1 VKILGRIERLEDELL
16 PLPAGDTLWLHIDG
30 VDEEGKVV
38 STQVLE
44 VPVRPPLNRRGRRYQ
59 RPAARRDW

>member
-1 VKILGRIERLEDELL
+1 MKMLSRIQRLEDELL

-38 STQVLE
+38 STRVLE
-44 VPVRPPLNRRGRRYQ
+44 VPLPPPARVGRRYGGAT
-59 RPAARRDW
+59 RGSTA